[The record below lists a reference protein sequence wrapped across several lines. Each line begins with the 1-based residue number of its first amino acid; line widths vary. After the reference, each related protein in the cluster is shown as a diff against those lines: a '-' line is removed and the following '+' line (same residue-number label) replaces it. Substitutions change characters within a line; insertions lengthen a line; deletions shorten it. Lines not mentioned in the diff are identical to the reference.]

1 MKIKKAIKIVILLS
15 LLYAILMLL
24 IDGIFSLLS
33 LDQKTNTSALIEDKL
48 IPYGVSISSMS
59 YCIIQICKNALRK

>member
-1 MKIKKAIKIVILLS
+1 MKMTIKIVILLS

-48 IPYGVSISSMS
+48 IPYSVSISSML
-59 YCIIQICKNALRK
+59 YCIIQIFKNALRK